1 MSPVSERVVD
11 ASPPKWGDRE
21 VRSLALAAIARLQ
34 AGQSGVSPRLDQCD
48 APSLAMSTYAAEERD
63 SQPAQ
68 RDELAHS
75 RIVPTRGG
83 VLPPTNVTPPTAIT
97 RDTVS
102 LHGGED
108 GLHTVADTTARPRTC
123 SCLAQVCSAGA
134 TPLLPPR
141 SDTSSATSP
150 TSPAVACDAG
160 HSDPSG
166 ATPRAPDDSLVDGA
180 SSTAVRP
187 APSDGIGREAR

>member
-1 MSPVSERVVD
+1 MSRVSERVSD
-11 ASPPKWGDRE
+11 ASPPEWGDRA
-21 VRSLALAAIARLQ
+21 VRSLALEALALLQ
-34 AGQSGVSPRLDQCD
+34 ASQSGASSRLDQRD
-48 APSLAMSTYAAEERD
+48 APSLAMSTRTAEERD

-75 RIVPTRGG
+75 HTVPTRGG
-83 VLPPTNVTPPTAIT
+83 VLPPADDPSPTAIT
-97 RDTVS
+97 ENTGS

-108 GLHTVADTTARPRTC
+108 GISTAADTTARPRTC
-123 SCLAQVCSAGA
+123 SSLAQVCSAGA
-134 TPLLPPR
+134 TPSPPR

-166 ATPRAPDDSLVDGA
+166 ATPRAPDECLGLA
-180 SSTAVRP
+180 LQQPCTLP
-187 APSDGIGREAR
+187 AEPATDRSDEL